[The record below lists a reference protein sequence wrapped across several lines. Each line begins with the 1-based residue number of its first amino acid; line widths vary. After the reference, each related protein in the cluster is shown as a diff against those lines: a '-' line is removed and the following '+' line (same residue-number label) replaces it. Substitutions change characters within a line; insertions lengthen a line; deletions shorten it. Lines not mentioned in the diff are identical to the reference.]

1 MTKKQYIGWGVCLWL
16 MAACSGDEKMDSPSP
31 QPEVTS
37 YPISC
42 SVRQVNSMQGTRAL
56 IETDAAL
63 QAACAGTSKDA
74 IAIWGTYTLDGSNT
88 PTTVFTDKALVYD
101 ASVGTNDETNQISWN
116 YADEQYWVKDA
127 AYTFRACYPQGVL
140 TGSAVGLEVTD
151 YNTLASQKDLMVAY
165 AQVDT
170 KATPTAMQSPVPLE
184 MNHALAAVGFK
195 VKSEDGSN
203 MTLSSL
209 SLNGL
214 YTVGTFT
221 YDRMGATPTPLW
233 TDWSNRHTK
242 TSYEW
247 SGNLTFNNETLVTD
261 YSATGLGTYA
271 TDGYILVIPQTES
284 FPLMDLATTKR
295 QYSNVSLGK
304 INYEPG
310 KKYTYVIS
318 VSPNQIK
325 VSLTIKNWNKRDSSY
340 DIIF

>member
-63 QAACAGTSKDA
+63 QAACAGTTNDA

-88 PTTVFTDKALVYD
+88 PTTVFTDKTLFYD

-127 AYTFRACYPQGVL
+127 AYTFRACYPQGEL
-140 TGSAVGLEVTD
+140 TGSAAGLGVTD

-165 AQVDT
+165 AQADT

-195 VKSEDGSN
+195 VKSEDGSA
-203 MTLSSL
+203 MTLKSL
-209 SLNGL
+209 AFKGL
-214 YTVGTFT
+214 YTVGTFG
-221 YDRMGATPTPLW
+221 YSSDAAPTVS
-233 TDWSNRHTK
+233 DWINRK
-242 TSYEW
+242 SIAGYEW
-247 SGNLTFNNETLVTD
+247 KKGGLAFNAETQVTGF
-261 YSATGLGTYA
+261 SSTELAAYA
-271 TDGYILVIPQTES
+271 EDGYILVVPQEHRD
-284 FPLMDLATTKR
+284 PLLDLKTTMR
-295 QYSNVSLGK
+295 EYTDVSLGDDVA
-304 INYEPG
+304 YEPG
-310 KKYTYVIS
+310 KKYTYVIT
-318 VSPNQIK
+318 VSPNQLKVTLSIK
-325 VSLTIKNWNKRDSSY
+325 AWNKLDSSY

>member
-63 QAACAGTSKDA
+63 QAACAGTTNDA

-140 TGSAVGLEVTD
+140 SGTSAGISGT
-151 YNTLASQKDLMVAY
+151 YNTLTTQKDLMVTSV
-165 AQVDT
+165 QVNT
-170 KATPTAMQSPVPLE
+170 ATYDMSQPVPLE
-184 MNHALAAVGFK
+184 MNHALAAVKFV

-203 MTLSSL
+203 MTLESL
-209 SLNGL
+209 RLSEL
-214 YTVGTFT
+214 YTQGEFA
-221 YDRMGATPTPLW
+221 YGPTVIP
-233 TDWSNRHTK
+233 TNSDWAQLAN
-242 TSYEW
+242 TSSYGWE
-247 SGNLTFNNETLVTD
+247 GTLVFGPETD
-261 YSATGLGTYA
+261 VKNYTLPTTLGTYA
-271 TDGYILVIPQTES
+271 EDGFVLVVPQTCN
-284 FPLMDLATTKR
+284 PQLTVVTKEKAYTPVALHTGGVTY
-295 QYSNVSLGK
+295 QAGK
-304 INYEPG
+304 R
-310 KKYTYVIS
+310 YTYTVT
-318 VSPNQIK
+318 VSPAEQPRVTLRIK
-325 VSLTIKNWNKRDSSY
+325 PWNELDSSY
-340 DIIF
+340 DITF